1 MSRTVRGR
9 LWCAATG
16 AGIGFLLLS
25 VYRVSVWMLG
35 DYGVVYAFT
44 MLTCGAIG
52 FLMGPSIRRD
62 VCDEQV
68 FPE

>member
-1 MSRTVRGR
+1 M
-9 LWCAATG
+9 
-16 AGIGFLLLS
+16 IGFLLLS